1 MKLGLLRQEVK
12 MINFLKKI
20 TLKEVIII
28 ALLIWYT
35 VTRITPFT
43 TPIPPHIFKIDA
55 DTVTEIKFYGK
66 YGDSYFVTERA
77 EIEKIVNR
85 LNKTWFWFLFPE
97 IDLGLTGRE
106 YQHMTICSDGYSA
119 RYDINLSSVTVN
131 GIYYFCGAMP
141 MLKGYL
147 FMCQ

>member
-1 MKLGLLRQEVK
+1 

-55 DTVTEIKFYGK
+55 DEVTAIKFYDN

-97 IDLGLTGRE
+97 IYLGYHGGE
-106 YQHMTICSDGYSA
+106 QHMTICSDGYSA

-131 GIYYFCGAMP
+131 GIYYFCGVMP

-147 FMCQ
+147 YRCQ

>member
-1 MKLGLLRQEVK
+1 

-55 DTVTEIKFYGK
+55 DEVTAIKFYYTNK
-66 YGDSYFVTERA
+66 NYVVTERA
-77 EIEKIVNR
+77 EIDKIVDR
-85 LNKTWFWFLFPE
+85 LNKTWFWFLFPK
-97 IDLGLTGRE
+97 IDLGYTGGE
-106 YQHMTICSDGYSA
+106 NWCMWICSDGYNQV
-119 RYDINLSSVTVN
+119 YDINLSSVTVN
-131 GIYYFCGAMP
+131 GIYYFCGAVP
-141 MLKGYL
+141 MLRGYIYR
-147 FMCQ
+147 CQ

>member
-1 MKLGLLRQEVK
+1 
-12 MINFLKKI
+12 
-20 TLKEVIII
+20 LKEVIII
-28 ALLIWYT
+28 ELLIWYT

-55 DTVTEIKFYGK
+55 ATVTEIEFFDN
-66 YGDSYFVTERA
+66 GDEYFVTERA
-77 EIEKIVNR
+77 EIEKIINR

-97 IDLGLTGRE
+97 IDLDLAGGEQPYMIIR
-106 YQHMTICSDGYSA
+106 SDGYGA

-147 FMCQ
+147 YRCQ

>member
-1 MKLGLLRQEVK
+1 

-55 DTVTEIKFYGK
+55 DEVTAIKFYDN

-97 IDLGLTGRE
+97 IDLDLAGGEQPYMIIR
-106 YQHMTICSDGYSA
+106 SD
-119 RYDINLSSVTVN
+119 
-131 GIYYFCGAMP
+131 
-141 MLKGYL
+141 
-147 FMCQ
+147 